1 MNVLPGLK
9 FMKQPMMRKVVYSL
23 IPIQAAAIYFFG
35 WRSLLLTLICIGA
48 GVFAEWIFKSR
59 QNKPVTEAVYVSA
72 ILYAM
77 TLPPSTPFWIAA
89 VGIIFGIIF
98 GKEVFG
104 GFGKNVFNPAL
115 VGRAFVYVCFPIPL
129 ATVWNHNLAGQNG
142 GLGGLVAYLSPVVD
156 TVSTATPMLL
166 YRTDQ
171 DYTQLLSLFLG
182 NTSGSMGE
190 TSALLILAAGAYL
203 IYTKTA
209 AWENIVSTLVGFL
222 AANTAFYLLG
232 IPSVPHPLYGLLSG
246 GILFG
251 AVFMVTDPIS
261 SPKTKEAKWIYGIL
275 IGVSTV
281 VIRGF
286 ALFAGGM
293 MFAILIG
300 NTFAP
305 LLDEIV
311 KGLKNGAKARKTG
324 SSSGGGKDV

>member
-1 MNVLPGLK
+1 
-9 FMKQPMMRKVVYSL
+9 MKQPMMRKVVYSL
-23 IPIQAAAIYFFG
+23 IPIQLASIYFFG
-35 WRSLLLTLICIGA
+35 WRSLLLTLVCVTS
-48 GVFAEWIFKSR
+48 GVFAEWLFKR
-59 QNKPVTEAVYVSA
+59 TIKKPVTEAVFVSA

-77 TLPPSTPFWIAA
+77 TLPPGTPYWIAS

-104 GFGKNVFNPAL
+104 GFGKNIFNPAL

-129 ATVWNHNLAGQNG
+129 TVVWHHNLAGQNG
-142 GLGGLVAYLSPVVD
+142 GLGGFLSYLAPVVD
-156 TVSTATPMLL
+156 TASTATPMLL
-166 YRTDQ
+166 FRTDK
-171 DYTQLLSLFLG
+171 DYTQLLDLFLG
-182 NTSGSMGE
+182 NVTGSMGE
-190 TSALLILAAGAYL
+190 TSALLILLAGIYL
-203 IYTKTA
+203 VYTKTA
-209 AWENIVSTLVGFL
+209 AWENIVSTLIGFIG
-222 AANTAFYLLG
+222 ANTAFYLMG
-232 IPSVPHPLYGLLSG
+232 VSSVPHPLYGLLSG

-281 VIRGF
+281 IIRGF
-286 ALFAGGM
+286 ALFAGGI

-311 KGLKNGAKARKTG
+311 KGLKQSAKSKKTTPA
-324 SSSGGGKDV
+324 GGEQ